1 MICVKGCETGI
12 YGPNC
17 TLQCS
22 KGTYG
27 KGCQGYI

>member
-1 MICVKGCETGI
+1 MNCVKGCETGI